1 MANNSK
7 KNEIRKSND
16 QTVEVLYQKMGNR
29 WFAFSLIDEEVFVG
43 SISQDELEDISLE
56 QADAPAMRDQ
66 NIVGLL
72 KNSHWFGIACQA
84 TVSEEPRPW
93 LDLFRQAL

>member
-7 KNEIRKSND
+7 KIEISKSND

-43 SISQDELEDISLE
+43 SISQDDLDSAAIE
-56 QADAPAMRDQ
+56 QALAP
-66 NIVGLL
+66 NHKGLEIG
-72 KNSHWFGIACQA
+72 NS
-84 TVSEEPRPW
+84 
-93 LDLFRQAL
+93 

>member
-56 QADAPAMRDQ
+56 QADAPAFGNQ
-66 NIVGLL
+66 NIG
-72 KNSHWFGIACQA
+72 NS
-84 TVSEEPRPW
+84 
-93 LDLFRQAL
+93 

>member
-43 SISQDELEDISLE
+43 SISQDEIDSLQLE
-56 QADAPAMRDQ
+56 QGAAPALQ
-66 NIVGLL
+66 GPSIG
-72 KNSHWFGIACQA
+72 NS
-84 TVSEEPRPW
+84 
-93 LDLFRQAL
+93 

>member
-43 SISQDELEDISLE
+43 SISQDEIDSLQLE
-56 QADAPAMRDQ
+56 QGAAPAPQ
-66 NIVGLL
+66 GPIIG
-72 KNSHWFGIACQA
+72 NS
-84 TVSEEPRPW
+84 
-93 LDLFRQAL
+93 

>member
-7 KNEIRKSND
+7 KIEISKSND

-43 SISQDELEDISLE
+43 SISQEELDGAALE
-56 QADAPAMRDQ
+56 QSAAP
-66 NIVGLL
+66 NL
-72 KNSHWFGIACQA
+72 KGQEIGNS
-84 TVSEEPRPW
+84 
-93 LDLFRQAL
+93 

>member
-66 NIVGLL
+66 NIG
-72 KNSHWFGIACQA
+72 NS
-84 TVSEEPRPW
+84 
-93 LDLFRQAL
+93 

>member
-7 KNEIRKSND
+7 KIEINKSND

-43 SISQDELEDISLE
+43 SISQDELDSAAMEE
-56 QADAPAMRDQ
+56 AFAP
-66 NIVGLL
+66 NLVGQEIG
-72 KNSHWFGIACQA
+72 NS
-84 TVSEEPRPW
+84 
-93 LDLFRQAL
+93 